1 MVVCPAI
8 VVTAQKMKY
17 VIMSAVVRDEGI
29 AYYVSLIVPR
39 SHPMLED
46 ITATFDSEIAM
57 FQTK

>member
-1 MVVCPAI
+1 
-8 VVTAQKMKY
+8 
-17 VIMSAVVRDEGI
+17 MSAVVRDEGI

-57 FQTK
+57 FQTNK